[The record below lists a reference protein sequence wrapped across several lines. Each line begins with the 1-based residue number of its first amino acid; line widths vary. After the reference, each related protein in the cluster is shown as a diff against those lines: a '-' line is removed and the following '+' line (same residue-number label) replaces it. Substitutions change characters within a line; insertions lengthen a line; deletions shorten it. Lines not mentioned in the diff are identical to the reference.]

1 MGAFEWNDS
10 YSVKVGILDTQ
21 HKKLFKVVQELQDAM
36 KAGHGKEKA
45 GEVLGRLIE
54 YTVYHFGAEE
64 KLMENHG
71 YPALA
76 EHRAEHKA
84 LTDKVLAFKKQ
95 YEAGN
100 GAILPLMTFLQEW
113 LTNHILTVD
122 QKYSDF
128 MNAHGV
134 R

>member
-1 MGAFEWNDS
+1 MGPFEWNES
-10 YSVKVGILDTQ
+10 YSVKVGVLDTQ
-21 HKKLFKVVQELQDAM
+21 HKKLFKMVQELQDAM
-36 KAGHGKEKA
+36 KLGHGKDKA
-45 GEVLGRLIE
+45 RDILRRLIE
-54 YTVYHFGAEE
+54 YTVYHFSAEE

-71 YPALA
+71 YPSLA
-76 EHRAEHKA
+76 QHRAEHKT
-84 LTDKVLAFKKQ
+84 LTDQVVAFKKD

-100 GAILPLMTFLQEW
+100 RSILPLMTFLQDW
-113 LTNHILTVD
+113 LRNHILTVD